1 MLDRQKLEAI
11 LFNRFPGAGGAHLAA
26 AANAIMGLTGHRP
39 ADSAN
44 RIDGPPRPTTT
55 VAVSAD
61 ISAPIRCVFDLFT
74 DIERAEERVSGIK
87 RIETLTTGS
96 FGLGTRWRE
105 TREVFGRLDTAE
117 MEVTAFERYR
127 TYTLSHYKGGVGVEI
142 VFLFEPETT
151 GTRVTIEFTL
161 DGAGLP
167 PGFLTPL
174 SWAIAGKV
182 RHVLSHDLADLKNC
196 LERTPST
203 SSDRMGHVRA
213 VS

>member
-11 LFNRFPGAGGAHLAA
+11 LSNRFPGAAGAHLAA
-26 AANAIMGLTGHRP
+26 AANAIMGLTGHRL

-44 RIDGPPRPTTT
+44 RNGGPPRLTTT
-55 VAVSAD
+55 VAVSSD
-61 ISAPIRCVFDLFT
+61 INAPIRHVFDLFT
-74 DIERAEERVSGIK
+74 DIERAADRVSGIK
-87 RIETLTTGS
+87 RVEILTTGN

-105 TREVFGRLDTAE
+105 TREVFGCFDTSE
-117 MEVTAFERYR
+117 MEVTAFEQYR

-142 VFLFEPETT
+142 VFVFEPQTT

-167 PGFLTPL
+167 PGFLSPL

-182 RHVLSHDLADLKNC
+182 RHELSHDLTDLKDW
-196 LERTPST
+196 LERRSST
-203 SSDRMGHVRA
+203 SPD
-213 VS
+213 